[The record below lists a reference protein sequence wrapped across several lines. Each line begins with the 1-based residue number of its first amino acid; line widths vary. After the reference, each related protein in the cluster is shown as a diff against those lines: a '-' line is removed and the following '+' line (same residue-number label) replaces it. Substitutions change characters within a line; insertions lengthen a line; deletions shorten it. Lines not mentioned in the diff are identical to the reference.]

1 MLSIIVAIVY
11 GVLYVNQSFRKV
23 VSSTK
28 ENLHARGIDIS
39 KKGANLKTK
48 SKLGN
53 REEYFDATQRYAL
66 LAAHKNIN
74 G

>member
-48 SKLGN
+48 SKLSN
-53 REEYFDATQRYAL
+53 REEYFDATQRCVL
-66 LAAHKNIN
+66 LGARKDIN